1 MTLKHSIKKSRRRRS
16 KRVSTPIK
24 KSRRRRSKRVSTP
37 IKKSRRR
44 RSKRVS
50 RKSVKKSSNKNKPM
64 FGFNMKNRST
74 FKFDTKNQNN
84 FYVNNIDYTDIKNID
99 IWMVRFILRVNK
111 IYTYGLL
118 SPENLKI
125 SEKFINAYKDY
136 LVDGEKNV
144 NGMIKK
150 MNMYTSQLMGN
161 RIKFGMVATKRQNVS
176 ENVQTPLSKLTNEM
190 SEYMVDF
197 KTDNISEF
205 TESITAD
212 DEIDKRF
219 KNLISVKEYD
229 LSNEERLKSL
239 LTDTENAT
247 FERKNEIYEVLNNIG
262 VIDSNK
268 TSESIIETQQKM
280 AQSLQDILSQQTQT
294 LSVVNNIN
302 TSVNSM
308 VTKRTTIRNIISAT
322 CIKTIKTSLKVAYS
336 GSVGMPWY
344 IFKTGI
350 NFSIAGG
357 KILFNPFIIL
367 IYISCFLIT
376 MGNTCYVLTIP
387 VEDILVPNKYSA
399 IIEKYPNIET
409 KTDRFSLVDQFK
421 NNVVKTTDIIDVN
434 YLDYKHHTEGYKILK
449 NLSRYKRIY
458 HNSGKIPKMI
468 MDEYSIAEKLGK
480 YYYFRGYHIVIDLFT
495 NLERP
500 TEGYKRIVQEI
511 SGASEI
517 KEWYDTSAYKTQK
530 AAWDLCKEKFG
541 NYSGHYICG
550 KEPVMSADYINKK
563 DAEQKEYL
571 KWKEC
576 EDYNAKLNKATS
588 FIWKK
593 NCGPMPKKYEPAQ
606 EFIIKHKQTIGGFIL
621 KKLLYWFDEKEIT
634 KNLN

>member
-1 MTLKHSIKKSRRRRS
+1 MTLKHSIKKSRRRRSKRVSTPIKKSRRRRS

-387 VEDILVPNKYSA
+387 VEDILVPNKY
-399 IIEKYPNIET
+399 
-409 KTDRFSLVDQFK
+409 
-421 NNVVKTTDIIDVN
+421 
-434 YLDYKHHTEGYKILK
+434 
-449 NLSRYKRIY
+449 
-458 HNSGKIPKMI
+458 PK
-468 MDEYSIAEKLGK
+468 
-480 YYYFRGYHIVIDLFT
+480 
-495 NLERP
+495 
-500 TEGYKRIVQEI
+500 
-511 SGASEI
+511 
-517 KEWYDTSAYKTQK
+517 
-530 AAWDLCKEKFG
+530 
-541 NYSGHYICG
+541 
-550 KEPVMSADYINKK
+550 
-563 DAEQKEYL
+563 
-571 KWKEC
+571 
-576 EDYNAKLNKATS
+576 
-588 FIWKK
+588 
-593 NCGPMPKKYEPAQ
+593 
-606 EFIIKHKQTIGGFIL
+606 
-621 KKLLYWFDEKEIT
+621 
-634 KNLN
+634 

>member
-1 MTLKHSIKKSRRRRS
+1 MTLKHSIKKSRRIRS
-16 KRVSTPIK
+16 KKVSTPIK
-24 KSRRRRSKRVSTP
+24 KSRRRRSKKVSTQIKKSRRRRSNKVSTP

-44 RSKRVS
+44 RSNKVS
-50 RKSVKKSSNKNKPM
+50 RKSIKNSSNKNKPK

-84 FYVNNIDYTDIKNID
+84 FYVNNIDYSDIKNID

-144 NGMIKK
+144 NGMIKN

-161 RIKFGMVATKRQNVS
+161 RIKFGMVITKRPNVT
-176 ENVQTPLSKLTNEM
+176 ENIQTPLTKLTNEM
-190 SEYMVDF
+190 IDFMVNF
-197 KTDNISEF
+197 KIDNISEF
-205 TESITAD
+205 TESIID
-212 DEIDKRF
+212 DDVFDKKI
-219 KNLISVKEYD
+219 KNILTEKELNMSPDQYKD
-229 LSNEERLKSL
+229 LCMEKRLKSL

-247 FERKNEIYEVLNNIG
+247 FERKNEIYEVLNDIG

-268 TSESIIETQQKM
+268 TSESILETQQKM

-308 VTKRTTIRNIISAT
+308 VTKKTTIRNIISAT

-376 MGNTCYVLTIP
+376 MGNTFYVLTIP

-409 KTDRFSLVDQFK
+409 KTDRFSLIDQFK

-434 YLDYKHHTEGYKILK
+434 YIDYKHHTEGYKILK
-449 NLSRYKRIY
+449 NLSMYKWIY
-458 HNSGKIPKMI
+458 HKSGKLPKMI
-468 MDEYSIAEKLGK
+468 MDEYYTAKKLGK

-500 TEGYKRIVQEI
+500 SDGYKRILQEI
-511 SGASEI
+511 SGVSVI

-530 AAWDLCKEKFG
+530 ATWDICKEKFG
-541 NYSGHYICG
+541 NYGGYYMCG
-550 KEPVMSADYINKK
+550 NEPVMSSDYIKK
-563 DAEQKEYL
+563 KI
-571 KWKEC
+571 
-576 EDYNAKLNKATS
+576 LNKMN
-588 FIWKK
+588 I
-593 NCGPMPKKYEPAQ
+593 
-606 EFIIKHKQTIGGFIL
+606 
-621 KKLLYWFDEKEIT
+621 
-634 KNLN
+634 

>member
-1 MTLKHSIKKSRRRRS
+1 
-16 KRVSTPIK
+16 
-24 KSRRRRSKRVSTP
+24 
-37 IKKSRRR
+37 
-44 RSKRVS
+44 
-50 RKSVKKSSNKNKPM
+50 M

-144 NGMIKK
+144 NGMIKN

-161 RIKFGMVATKRQNVS
+161 RIKFGMVTTKRQNVS
-176 ENVQTPLSKLTNEM
+176 ENVQTPIAKLTNEM

-197 KTDNISEF
+197 KIDNISEF

-219 KNLISVKEYD
+219 KNLISDKEHD
-229 LSNEERLKSL
+229 LSIEEKFKSL

-247 FERKNEIYEVLNNIG
+247 FERKIEICEVLNDIG

-268 TSESIIETQQKM
+268 TSESILETQQKM

-308 VTKRTTIRNIISAT
+308 ITKKTTIRNIISAT

-376 MGNTCYVLTIP
+376 MGNTFYVLTIP

-449 NLSRYKRIY
+449 NLSMYKWIY

-517 KEWYDTSAYKTQK
+517 KEWYDASAYKTQK

-541 NYSGHYICG
+541 NYIGYYICG
-550 KEPVMSADYINKK
+550 KEPEMSADYINKK

-593 NCGPMPKKYEPAQ
+593 DCGPMPKKYEPAQ

-621 KKLLYWFDEKEIT
+621 NKLLYWFNEKEIT